1 MSLRRLWTQVGNLG
15 GVPGGSGAVAG
26 GAPILP
32 GMLDSAKAR
41 SLAQEALRVS
51 RADETEVFVEL
62 LEQELN
68 RFTADHP
75 VQNQVRRLAR
85 IAVRVRVDGHEGK
98 ASTGTVTADAV
109 RRTVERAIDVA
120 KRTPKMPADTLPMA
134 GPQTYRLRGRAHVAP
149 DPRATADSVASMTA
163 ACRAEGCTAAGIQGA
178 ENELRLVMNSRG
190 LEVCDLDTRAEIS
203 LTAFKDDGAGWSSD
217 IAATREAIDEHTIA
231 QQAVSKALSTRDARP
246 VDPGSYTVILEPAAV
261 ASLLLFAA
269 HKGFGAQQVEDGS
282 SFLSGHLGERVL
294 GPNVTI
300 ADDVFDPRTV
310 GHTFDGEGVPRVSVR
325 LIEEGVAKGL
335 VHDRSTARRCGCA
348 TTGHA
353 TPQPSS
359 SGPMATNL
367 VLSPGAGA
375 SSDLLRDVDRG
386 ILVTQLHYT
395 NMVEPTKLTLT
406 GMTRNG
412 TFLVERGEVTRP
424 IRNMRFTQS
433 LVEALN
439 RVSGL
444 GGDARLASAM
454 FGGFTV
460 VPSLRIDGFRFSSG
474 TDF

>member
-1 MSLRRLWTQVGNLG
+1 
-15 GVPGGSGAVAG
+15 
-26 GAPILP
+26 
-32 GMLDSAKAR
+32 MLKPERAKA
-41 SLAQEALRVS
+41 LAQEALRVS
-51 RADETEVFVEL
+51 KADETEVCVEL

-75 VQNQVRRLAR
+75 VQNLVRNLAR
-85 IAVRVRVDGHEGK
+85 ISVRVRVDGHEGK
-98 ASTGTVTADAV
+98 ASTGTVTDDAV
-109 RRTVERAIDVA
+109 RRTVERAVDCA
-120 KRTPKMPADTLPMA
+120 KRTPRVAGDVLPMA
-134 GPQTYRLRGRAHVAP
+134 GPQTYKLRGRAPVAP
-149 DPRATADSVASMTA
+149 NPKATADSVALMTA
-163 ACRAEGCTAAGIQGA
+163 ACRADGCTAAGIQSA
-178 ENELRLVMNSRG
+178 ENELKLVMNSRG
-190 LEVCDLDTRAEIS
+190 LEVSDLDTRTEIS
-203 LTAFKDDGAGWSSD
+203 LTAFRDDGAGWSSD
-217 IAATREAIDEHTIA
+217 IAALRESVDERRIA
-231 QQAVSKALSTRDARP
+231 ATAVKKALATRKARP
-246 VDPGSYTVILEPAAV
+246 VDPGSYVVILEPAAV

-269 HKGFGAQQVEDGS
+269 YKGFGAQQVEDGS
-282 SFLSGHLGERVL
+282 SFLAGKIGSRVL
-294 GPNVTI
+294 GENVSI
-300 ADDVFDPRTV
+300 VDDVHDPRTV
-310 GHTFDGEGVPRVSVR
+310 GHTFDGEGIPRVPVR
-325 LIEEGVAKGL
+325 LIDRGVASGL
-335 VHDRSTARRCGCA
+335 VHDRDTARRFGCA

-367 VLSPGAGA
+367 VLAPGAGGTQ
-375 SSDLLRDVDRG
+375 DLLAGVDRG
-386 ILVTQLHYT
+386 VLVTQFHYT

-412 TFLVERGEVTRP
+412 TFLVEKGEVTRP

-444 GGDARLASAM
+444 GGDARLASAL